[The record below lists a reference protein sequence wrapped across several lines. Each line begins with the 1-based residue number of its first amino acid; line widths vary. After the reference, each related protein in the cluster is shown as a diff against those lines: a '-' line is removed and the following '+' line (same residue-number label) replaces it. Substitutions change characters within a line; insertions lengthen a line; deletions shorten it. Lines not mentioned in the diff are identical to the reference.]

1 MGTLHGWLMCEPRV
15 VELVEEIREL
25 YSRQCAY
32 ADRLRA
38 VNEAEHQKL
47 IEMSKVRENA
57 QLPEVQHFRNIF
69 EYQDALKKAREDP
82 QIRRRTK
89 IAMTL
94 NWIVVFGGAFAVVWL
109 TGSYLAM
116 LASAVALGGILVSVE
131 SRLLFRA
138 GWQRSLRRQLVERG
152 VPICLACGYDL
163 RGQLEPRCPE
173 CGTPCAPSLL
183 KAVQE
188 N

>member
-1 MGTLHGWLMCEPRV
+1 MCEPRV
-15 VELVEEIREL
+15 IELVDEIREL

-32 ADRLRA
+32 ADRLRS
-38 VNEAEHQKL
+38 VSQAEDQEVIAL
-47 IEMSKVRENA
+47 SNVRENA
-57 QLPEVQHFRNIF
+57 RLPEVQYFRNIF
-69 EYQDALKKAREDP
+69 EYHDALKKAREDP

-89 IAMTL
+89 IATTL
-94 NWIVVFGGAFAVVWL
+94 NWFVVFGGSFAIVWF
-109 TGSYLAM
+109 TDSYLAM
-116 LASAVALGGILVSVE
+116 LAGAVALGGVLVGAE
-131 SRLLFRA
+131 SRLFFRA
-138 GWQRSLRRQLVERG
+138 RWRRSLREQLVERG

-183 KAVQE
+183 KAAQE